1 LKRLDTGFRRYDDL
15 PNFKR
20 NSSSQWLQS
29 APKITPDSAA
39 SQSKNWLP
47 APCQA
52 ETFAQ
57 LHETGNYVLPAKA
70 GIQYYQALP
79 GFRPS
84 PE

>member
-1 LKRLDTGFRRYDDL
+1 MFFVPTLQRRNDIIFQNKTL
-15 PNFKR
+15 
-20 NSSSQWLQS
+20 
-29 APKITPDSAA
+29 I
-39 SQSKNWLP
+39 
-47 APCQA
+47 